1 MIKTEDGWKVDKPA
15 LLAYLITL
23 IAGGC
28 LTFTGAFLGWQYT
41 QRDHENRIGKM
52 ETLSA
57 EHSRRITENEK
68 YIAVDIKDTEWFKVT
83 FSEIKASL
91 KDIRQDQKRRERTG
105 Q

>member
-23 IAGGC
+23 VVGGC
-28 LTFTGAFLGWQYT
+28 LTFVGSYYGWQYT
-41 QRDHENRIGKM
+41 QKDHENRIGKM

-68 YIAVDIKDTEWFKVT
+68 YIAVDAKDTEWFKVT
-83 FSEIKASL
+83 FQEIKTSL
-91 KDIRQDQKRRERTG
+91 KDIRQDQKKRSKGGE
-105 Q
+105 